1 MAGRIYFNKGTDISH
16 VAFMFACPGQ
26 KEEKAGKVVAG
37 NTGKNLNLLLSVLSA
52 SENEN
57 IRALFPSE
65 NRYDYLITNSS
76 DIIHYPALDGT
87 SLPSKSEYADDANLN
102 RLFHELENSK
112 YVIAF
117 GNQAK
122 EAAKLVSLKYD
133 MREIYPKPVFITS
146 LPHLSLL
153 ALNQISTDT
162 DGNKIGKG
170 EKDATLKRIK
180 VVAKMLETSIM
191 QTFEQR

>member
-1 MAGRIYFNKGTDISH
+1 MAGRIYFNKGTDISY

-112 YVIAF
+112 YVVAF

-122 EAAKLVSLKYD
+122 EASKLVSLKYD

-162 DGNKIGKG
+162 DGNRIEKG

-191 QTFEQR
+191 QTFEQK

>member
-87 SLPSKSEYADDANLN
+87 SLPSKSEYTDDANLN

-112 YVIAF
+112 YVVAF

-122 EAAKLVSLKYD
+122 EASKLVSLKYD

-153 ALNQISTDT
+153 ALNQI
-162 DGNKIGKG
+162 
-170 EKDATLKRIK
+170 
-180 VVAKMLETSIM
+180 
-191 QTFEQR
+191 

>member
-102 RLFHELENSK
+102 IRN
-112 YVIAF
+112 
-117 GNQAK
+117 
-122 EAAKLVSLKYD
+122 
-133 MREIYPKPVFITS
+133 TS
-146 LPHLSLL
+146 LHSEIRQKKRQSSYHLNTICAKYIPNPYLSLL
-153 ALNQISTDT
+153 F
-162 DGNKIGKG
+162 
-170 EKDATLKRIK
+170 R
-180 VVAKMLETSIM
+180 
-191 QTFEQR
+191 TFRCLH

>member
-65 NRYDYLITNSS
+65 NR
-76 DIIHYPALDGT
+76 
-87 SLPSKSEYADDANLN
+87 
-102 RLFHELENSK
+102 
-112 YVIAF
+112 
-117 GNQAK
+117 
-122 EAAKLVSLKYD
+122 
-133 MREIYPKPVFITS
+133 
-146 LPHLSLL
+146 
-153 ALNQISTDT
+153 
-162 DGNKIGKG
+162 
-170 EKDATLKRIK
+170 
-180 VVAKMLETSIM
+180 
-191 QTFEQR
+191 